1 MHDSRY
7 LKHPG
12 SGMNYVLRVAAFL
25 AAVREGRHPNGP
37 DLVQRFGIALPTARR
52 FIRSVRDD
60 LGAPI
65 FYSDADRGWELRDK
79 DWRFVL

>member
-1 MHDSRY
+1 MNHVLRAAEFMAEVRAG
-7 LKHPG
+7 KHP
-12 SGMNYVLRVAAFL
+12 NAHWL
-25 AAVREGRHPNGP
+25 VR
-37 DLVQRFGIALPTARR
+37 RFGMALPTAQR
-52 FIRSVRDD
+52 FVRSVRDD